1 MFYFICCEVNFL
13 IRINALLGTTMMNKA
28 LFKSLDDSLAE
39 ALCTGYSR
47 IHIHSKCLF
56 QRKQNADPYIM
67 EVVQSNQLVTSS
79 GLISAVGK
87 VDTQQPVALV
97 RSAVVSGSP

>member
-1 MFYFICCEVNFL
+1 
-13 IRINALLGTTMMNKA
+13 MMNKA

-39 ALCTGYSR
+39 ALCTGYSQ